1 MPEDLAAE
9 HRDAA
14 TLADDGR
21 AGPAGAA
28 GRPAVAARLGAAG
41 DRMAHQLLVA
51 ELNRLYPDDD
61 VRSEEGLEHVAGTGR
76 LWIIDPLDGTR
87 EFRQPERT
95 DWAVHVAMAVGGV
108 AVVGAVALP
117 ALDIVLAT
125 AEPPVLPPSRRG
137 ERAAGRGHPEP
148 APDVAYEVT
157 EAIGGVMIPM
167 GSAGAKI
174 AAVILGA
181 AEVYV
186 HAGGQYEWDSCAPV
200 AVAMASGLHA
210 SRLDGDT
217 AALRRPRR
225 LAARPRRVPPGVRGG
240 RAGRHDATASAVL
253 VGALVDRQRPDRSP
267 AGACRR
273 SGIDRTPPRDETGFC
288 RDPGAVGVSRWRAR
302 SRPEGPSDLGWSR
315 IRPSVL
321 LRDCGSPY
329 RRSR

>member
-1 MPEDLAAE
+1 MAEDLAAE

-14 TLADDGR
+14 KLADMAGR
-21 AGPAGAA
+21 ALLELRADPPSL
-28 GRPAVAARLGAAG
+28 RDVGAAG

-87 EFRQPERT
+87 EFRQPGRN

-117 ALDIVLAT
+117 ALDLVLGT
-125 AEPPVLPPSRRG
+125 GDPPVLHPLRTGEPPRVVVSRSR
-137 ERAAGRGHPEP
+137 P
-148 APDVAYEVT
+148 PDVAYDVT
-157 EAIGGVMIPM
+157 ESISGVMVPM

-200 AVAMASGLHA
+200 AVAVASGLHA
-210 SRLDGDT
+210 SRLDGEP
-217 AALRRPRR
+217 LRYGDP
-225 LAARPRRVPPGVRGG
+225 
-240 RAGRHDATASAVL
+240 DAWLPDLVVCRKEYAEAVL
-253 VGALVDRQRPDRSP
+253 AVTTRQHRPY
-267 AGACRR
+267 
-273 SGIDRTPPRDETGFC
+273 
-288 RDPGAVGVSRWRAR
+288 W
-302 SRPEGPSDLGWSR
+302 
-315 IRPSVL
+315 
-321 LRDCGSPY
+321 
-329 RRSR
+329 